1 VKLKA
6 RDPRAFARMSAILG
20 GGDAAPSVPVAAY
33 GDPDATPAAPAA
45 TAPAPPP
52 PGHVTIS
59 TLQTVRFQAFDPAY
73 KRALLRYKL
82 HSLGA
87 ELSPLLAA
95 ADALAAES
103 AVAEPAGGKGG
114 KSGRGGK
121 AAAA

>member
-1 VKLKA
+1 
-6 RDPRAFARMSAILG
+6 
-20 GGDAAPSVPVAAY
+20 
-33 GDPDATPAAPAA
+33 
-45 TAPAPPP
+45 
-52 PGHVTIS
+52 VTIS

-95 ADALAAES
+95 ADALAAET
-103 AVAEPAGGKGG
+103 AAEPAGGGKGG
-114 KSGRGGK
+114 KGGK